1 MSKGRGILFII
12 SGPSGVGKGTV
23 LKRVC
28 ENAGDISVSVSVT
41 TRKPREGEIDGIH
54 YSFITQDAF
63 KNLVKTD
70 GMYEY
75 VEALDCG
82 YGTPKKAVNEKLSRG
97 EDVILEIETIGAAN
111 IRKKFDCVSIFIA
124 PPNLSELKRRLI
136 KRQTETSSQIEKRL
150 AKCRTELPCAVEYDY
165 IVINDELEKCIE
177 EVTSIIT
184 AERCKVSKNIEKIN
198 KILENNQF

>member
-82 YGTPKKAVNEKLSRG
+82 YGTPKKAVNEKLKDRAIRIVAQIA
-97 EDVILEIETIGAAN
+97 DVSHSEALSTLLKCDWEIKTAIVSLMMDVN
-111 IRKKFDCVSIFIA
+111 IDIA
-124 PPNLSELKRRLI
+124 REELKKHGGVLR
-136 KRQTETSSQIEKRL
+136 
-150 AKCRTELPCAVEYDY
+150 
-165 IVINDELEKCIE
+165 
-177 EVTSIIT
+177 
-184 AERCKVSKNIEKIN
+184 
-198 KILENNQF
+198 KILFQVV